1 MTGRR
6 RHPRFLLAAPVDGT
20 LHLRDEVAIEVW
32 RDGEIEVMSVVP
44 CQVNERLSLELP
56 DDGDGQI
63 PVTVR
68 ETRPV
73 VADDGS
79 IRYIL
84 RLSFEPSA
92 HSTAPDGGPRQS

>member
-6 RHPRFLLAAPVDGT
+6 RYPRFLLAAPVDGS
-20 LHLRDEVAIEVW
+20 LHVREEVAIEVW
-32 RDGEIEVMSVVP
+32 RDGEIEVLSVVP
-44 CQVNERLSLELP
+44 CQVNEQLSLELAG
-56 DDGDGQI
+56 DGDGQI

-68 ETRPV
+68 ESRPV

-79 IRYIL
+79 IRYML

-92 HSTAPDGGPRQS
+92 LPTAPDGGRQS